1 MVLFFGPAFVLPYSH
16 KVQLLFYPIAIKCV
30 IRVSG
35 IVKGGRMA
43 LKIHVH
49 MDVTIS
55 NRMVGTKLKNP
66 FAEQLQKL
74 VRKLVWSVLGS
85 L

>member
-1 MVLFFGPAFVLPYSH
+1 MVLFL
-16 KVQLLFYPIAIKCV
+16 VQLLFYPIVPKCG

-35 IVKGGRMA
+35 LGKGGPMA

-55 NRMVGTKLKNP
+55 NTMVGAKLKNR
-66 FAEQLQKL
+66 FAEQS
-74 VRKLVWSVLGS
+74 RKRDRVIF
-85 L
+85 

>member
-1 MVLFFGPAFVLPYSH
+1 MTPINLYGPFFL
-16 KVQLLFYPIAIKCV
+16 VQLLFYPIGPKCG

-35 IVKGGRMA
+35 LGKGGPMT
-43 LKIHVH
+43 LKIYVH

-55 NRMVGTKLKNP
+55 SMMVGVKLKNP

-74 VRKLVWSVLGS
+74 V
-85 L
+85 